1 MPAPTFT
8 SRESRVGPSALRRAW
23 IWLLAASL
31 IVSVVRALLAAALS
45 CSTSLMV
52 LPDSRSS
59 TLSWPLASRTLSAAN
74 FV

>member
-1 MPAPTFT
+1 M
-8 SRESRVGPSALRRAW
+8 
-23 IWLLAASL
+23 LLAAGS
-31 IVSVVRALLAAALS
+31 SSARSARWLAAAVS
-45 CSTSLMV
+45 ASTSLMV